1 MPLGN
6 GMAANSEGVDFMQP
20 LGAAWPCRGPSS
32 CEVRKTRA
40 GTAIFFHE
48 SDKTIHSRTLLD
60 PMPSTLNHEEAYGGS
75 VGFLHGDR
83 GSGQSASAPRGS
95 MIRRWAPPCRAAGS
109 PRHRC
114 MRDVVDEVEQVCFG
128 SIRAESLGNAAFG
141 VQIQYRTSLSDLF
154 CSCHYCACAQTCHR
168 LRNGHHRDRQTLNG
182 QTTAIRG
189 LSDKRSRSAC
199 VLSIGV

>member
-1 MPLGN
+1 MRLLRLCSGQHVDDLSPDWTKYAFSTPGRSATLPLGN
-6 GMAANSEGVDFMQP
+6 GMAGNSEGVDFMQP
-20 LGAAWPCRGPSS
+20 LGAAWPCRGA
-32 CEVRKTRA
+32 EWLRGQGTRA

-128 SIRAESLGNAAFG
+128 SIRAESLGNAASG
-141 VQIQYRTSLSDLF
+141 YRYSTV
-154 CSCHYCACAQTCHR
+154 HP
-168 LRNGHHRDRQTLNG
+168 
-182 QTTAIRG
+182 
-189 LSDKRSRSAC
+189 
-199 VLSIGV
+199 